1 MANWI
6 IENIAQFGYLG
17 IFLLMVAESLFPPIP
32 SELVIPFAGFAA
44 VEGTLS
50 FPLVVIVATLGALAG
65 MAPWYIAG
73 RVFGLGRLRALA
85 DRHGRWFTMN
95 AEEVDAA
102 TEAFRRY
109 GPFIVLFGR
118 LVPLI
123 RTLISV
129 PAGLARMPLAAFFGA
144 SLVGALVWNLFLA
157 GMGALLAANYAVV
170 EHWLDPVT
178 NGVVILL
185 VGGYL
190 WRVIRWRPGRTG

>member
-17 IFLLMVAESLFPPIP
+17 LFLLMVAESLFPPIP

-44 VEGTLS
+44 MQGTLS

-73 RVFGLGRLRALA
+73 RVFGLGRLRTLA
-85 DRHGRWFTMN
+85 DRHGRWLTMN
-95 AEEVDAA
+95 AEEIDAA
-102 TEAFRRY
+102 TEAFRRH
-109 GPFIVLFGR
+109 GPMIVLFGR

-123 RTLISV
+123 RTLISI
-129 PAGLARMPLAAFFGA
+129 PAGLARMPLAACFGA
-144 SLVGALVWNLFLA
+144 SLVGALIWNLFLA

-170 EHWLDPVT
+170 QAWLDPVT
-178 NGVVILL
+178 NGVVLL
-185 VGGYL
+185 VVAIYIF
-190 WRVIRWRPGRTG
+190 RVIRWKPGRSA